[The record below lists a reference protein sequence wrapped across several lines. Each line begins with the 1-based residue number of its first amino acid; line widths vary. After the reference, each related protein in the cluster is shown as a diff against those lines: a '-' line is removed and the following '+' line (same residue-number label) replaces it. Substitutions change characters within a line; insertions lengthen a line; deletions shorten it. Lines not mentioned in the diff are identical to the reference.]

1 MCNSCGDISK
11 LHEEILKPNKGE
23 QFSINAK
30 NLTDYDVKQINNF
43 ISFVRNVTELK
54 KLIIK
59 FVI

>member
-43 ISFVRNVTELK
+43 ISL
-54 KLIIK
+54 
-59 FVI
+59 